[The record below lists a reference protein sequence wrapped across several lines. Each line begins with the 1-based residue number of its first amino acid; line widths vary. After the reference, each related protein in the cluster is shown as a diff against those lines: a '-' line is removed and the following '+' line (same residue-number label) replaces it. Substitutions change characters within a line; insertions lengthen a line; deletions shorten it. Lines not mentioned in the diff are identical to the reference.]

1 MRKLDTKSRALIIRL
16 LVEGNSIRA
25 SSRIA
30 DVSKN
35 TVTKLLED
43 AGKACAQYHDENV
56 KGVEAKHVQADEIWS
71 FCYAKAK
78 NVETAKAA
86 PSDAGDIWT
95 WTAMDRDSKLMIS
108 YTIGDRSGATARE
121 FPCTYFE

>member
-25 SSRIA
+25 TSRIA

-43 AGKACAQYHDENV
+43 AGKACAAYHDENV
-56 KGVEAKHVQADEIWS
+56 KGVEAKHVHDLPPE
-71 FCYAKAK
+71 
-78 NVETAKAA
+78 N
-86 PSDAGDIWT
+86 
-95 WTAMDRDSKLMIS
+95 R
-108 YTIGDRSGATARE
+108 TI
-121 FPCTYFE
+121 